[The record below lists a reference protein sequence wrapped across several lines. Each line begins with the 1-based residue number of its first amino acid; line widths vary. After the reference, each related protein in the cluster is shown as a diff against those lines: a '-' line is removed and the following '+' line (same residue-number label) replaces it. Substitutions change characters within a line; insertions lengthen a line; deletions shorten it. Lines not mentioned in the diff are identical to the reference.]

1 MLPKRKERK
10 KMLINDLRNK
20 KILIW
25 GMGSE
30 GRAVKEYLE
39 KHKVSS
45 KIQTYNDDEGADK
58 FAKLLKGGVE
68 VIIRSPGVSIYKLEI
83 ASAKDKGIKF
93 TSSSDLFLS
102 EMRANHPRTKVIGI
116 SGSKG
121 KSTSVSML
129 YHMMK
134 ALGCKAAL
142 GGNIGRPLIELID
155 GDYDYIVGEFSSYQA
170 SDLSVSPQVV
180 MFTNLFSV
188 HTDWHGG
195 HDNYCRDKVHLA
207 AHQQPGEICVV
218 NANNAQ
224 LKDYCKGLENI
235 SYYGLPEGFH
245 ARGKELFYGNEAVL
259 NIDELHISGNHNMD
273 NLAGVVTVMD
283 KLGLDWRK
291 GLETLKNFEPLP
303 HRLQKVGIVNGV
315 MFINDSISTAPEAAI
330 GGMQSF
336 DEPMAIISGGI
347 ENHQDYT
354 QYANFIAN
362 NAKVKAVITLF
373 QCGPQ
378 IAEAVRKAVKR
389 DDFKL
394 IEAEDLESAVKAA
407 YDELRRVGGGLVLF
421 SPTAP
426 SFGYYKNFIERG
438 EHFINIVK
446 SLAK

>member
-1 MLPKRKERK
+1 
-10 KMLINDLRNK
+10 MLINDLRNK

-39 KHKVSS
+39 KHKISS
-45 KIQTYNDDEGADK
+45 QIRTYNDDEGTET
-58 FAKLLKGGVE
+58 FAGLLKSGID
-68 VIIRSPGVSIYKLEI
+68 VIIRSPGVSIYKPEF
-83 ASAKDKGIKF
+83 ARAKECGIKV

-102 EMRANHPRTKVIGI
+102 EMRANHPQTKVIGI

-134 ALGCKAAL
+134 ALGCKVAL
-142 GGNIGRPLIELID
+142 GGNIGRPLVELMD
-155 GDYDYIVGEFSSYQA
+155 VDYDYVVGEFSSYQA
-170 SDLSVSPQVV
+170 SDLSVSPQAV

-188 HTDWHGG
+188 HTDWHGS
-195 HDNYCRDKVHLA
+195 HDNYCRDKIHLA
-207 AHQQPGEICVV
+207 ANQQSGEICIA

-224 LKDYCKGLENI
+224 LKEYCRNLPNI
-235 SYYGLPEGFH
+235 SYYGLPDGFH
-245 ARGKELFYGNEAVL
+245 ARGRELYYKSEVLL
-259 NIDELHISGNHNMD
+259 NINELNISGNHNMD

-283 KLGLDWRK
+283 SLGLDWRK
-291 GLETLKNFEPLP
+291 GLEALKTFEPLP
-303 HRLQKVGIVNGV
+303 HRLQKVATVNGIL
-315 MFINDSISTAPEAAI
+315 FINDSISTAPEAAI

-362 NAKVKAVITLF
+362 NAKVKVAVTLF

-378 IAEAVRKAVKR
+378 IAAAIRNAVRR
-389 DDFKL
+389 PDFKL
-394 IEAEDLESAVKAA
+394 IEVGDLESGVRAA
-407 YDELRRVGGGLVLF
+407 YEELQKIGGKLVLF

-446 SLAK
+446 KLGNNT

>member
-1 MLPKRKERK
+1 
-10 KMLINDLRNK
+10 MLISDLKNK

-39 KHKVSS
+39 RHKTSS
-45 KIQTYNDDEGADK
+45 KIQTYNDDDGADK
-58 FAKLLKGGVE
+58 FAKMLKNGID
-68 VIIRSPGVSIYKLEI
+68 VIIRSPGVSIYKPEF
-83 ASAKDKGIKF
+83 AEVKKQGIKI

-102 EMRANHPRTKVIGI
+102 EMRAGHPQTKVIGI

-121 KSTSVSML
+121 KSTSASML

-142 GGNIGRPLIELID
+142 GGNIGRPLIELVD

-224 LKDYCKGLENI
+224 LRDYCKELENV
-235 SYYGLPEGFH
+235 SYYGEPQAFH
-245 ARGKELFYGNEAVL
+245 ARGKELYYGSEPVL
-259 NIDELHISGNHNMD
+259 NIGELHISGNHNMD

-291 GLETLKNFEPLP
+291 GLEALKTFEPLP
-303 HRLQKVGIVNGV
+303 HRLQKVGTVNGV
-315 MFINDSISTAPEAAI
+315 LFINDSISTAPEAAI

-336 DEPMAIISGGI
+336 DEPMAVISGGI

-362 NAKVKAVITLF
+362 NSKVKAVVTLF

-378 IAEAVRKAVKR
+378 IADAVRKAVKR

-394 IEAEDLESAVKAA
+394 IEAEDLESGVRAA
-407 YDELRRVGGGLVLF
+407 YKELQSLGGGLVLF

-438 EHFINIVK
+438 EHFISVVK